1 MLFFLVGLIWVS
13 VGGLALAVYLWRRE
27 QSRRDVVERV
37 IGANAP
43 IEVRHR
49 ILRPASGGDENTL
62 RGKVLSKAPQVWAK
76 NAGTQAL
83 LVQAGYDSPQA
94 PLAYS
99 MLRLVSLVVF
109 PLVTFFAFPNAGF
122 TQRVMYAVLGAFVGL
137 LLPVWY
143 LHRSV
148 RLHQQ
153 KIR

>member
-13 VGGLALAVYLWRRE
+13 VGGLALAAYLWRRE
-27 QSRRDVVERV
+27 QSRQDVVERV

-43 IEVRHR
+43 IEARHR
-49 ILRPASGGDENTL
+49 ILRPASGGDANTL

-94 PLAYS
+94 PLAYP
-99 MLRLVSLVVF
+99 MLRLISLMEY
-109 PLVTFFAFPNAGF
+109 PLVAFFAIANSGF
-122 TQRVMYAVLGAFVGL
+122 LQQMLYTVLEAFVGL
-137 LLPVWY
+137 VLPIWY

-148 RLHQQ
+148 RLEYR